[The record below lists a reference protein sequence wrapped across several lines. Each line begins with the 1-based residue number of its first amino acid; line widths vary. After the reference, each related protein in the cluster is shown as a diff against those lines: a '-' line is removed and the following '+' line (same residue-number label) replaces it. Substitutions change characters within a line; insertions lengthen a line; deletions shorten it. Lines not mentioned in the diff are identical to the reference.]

1 MWCAVK
7 RKLTLADAR
16 AVAVAYLGH
25 HGMPADHAGM
35 VADHL
40 IYATLAGHDF
50 AGLSRLQPIA
60 GMLKERGPGGTIA
73 VLRETPLSAQLDGA
87 NVNGYVTSV
96 LAMDKAIALAKRS
109 GIGVVGVSNSWFSG
123 MLRYYVER
131 AADAGLIG
139 MHAGNS
145 TAREAPFG
153 GIDRLLGT
161 NPIAF
166 AFPSDPAPL
175 VIDFSSASVM
185 WGDVLYHQ
193 QIGQPLPPDRAVD
206 PAGQPTTDPAAALR
220 GAILAWGGARGSAL
234 SMIVQALGIL
244 GGSDPVVGEGG
255 GRWGYFFLAL
265 DPALL
270 MPREAFK
277 QNIRRLQEA
286 VEGCRPVPGTASVRV
301 PGSAAT
307 RKVREGR
314 ARGWLE
320 VDEAI
325 YRAITQH
332 TA

>member
-1 MWCAVK
+1 MK
-7 RKLTLADAR
+7 KMLSLAEAKE
-16 AVAVAYLGH
+16 VAVSYLTH

-60 GMLKERGPGGTIA
+60 DMLKERGPGGTITI
-73 VLRETPLSAQLDGA
+73 LRETAISALIDGA

-131 AADAGLIG
+131 AADADLIG

-145 TAREAPFG
+145 TARVAPFG

-161 NPIAF
+161 NPLAF
-166 AFPSDPAPL
+166 AFPAIPTPL

-185 WGDVLYHQ
+185 WGDLLYHQ
-193 QIGQPLPPDRAVD
+193 QIGQALPEGRAVD
-206 PAGQPTTDPAAALR
+206 TTGLPTCDPAAALR
-220 GAILAWGGARGSAL
+220 GAILPWGGARGSAL

-244 GGSDPVVGEGG
+244 GGSDPIVRDGG

-265 DPALL
+265 DPELL
-270 MPREAFK
+270 MPLQDFK
-277 QNIRRLQEA
+277 KNIQSLQEQ
-286 VEGCRPVPGTASVRV
+286 VESSRPVPDGAPVRV
-301 PGSAAT
+301 PGIAAA
-307 RKVREGR
+307 RKVREGK

-320 VDEAI
+320 VDEPI
-325 YRAITQH
+325 YSAITSH
-332 TA
+332 CL

>member
-145 TAREAPFG
+145 TARVAPFG

-185 WGDVLYHQ
+185 WGMCFITSRSASPCRQ
-193 QIGQPLPPDRAVD
+193 TAPSIPRASPLPIPRRPCAAPSWPGAGRGD
-206 PAGQPTTDPAAALR
+206 PRCP
-220 GAILAWGGARGSAL
+220 
-234 SMIVQALGIL
+234 
-244 GGSDPVVGEGG
+244 
-255 GRWGYFFLAL
+255 
-265 DPALL
+265 
-270 MPREAFK
+270 
-277 QNIRRLQEA
+277 
-286 VEGCRPVPGTASVRV
+286 
-301 PGSAAT
+301 
-307 RKVREGR
+307 
-314 ARGWLE
+314 
-320 VDEAI
+320 
-325 YRAITQH
+325 
-332 TA
+332 

>member
-1 MWCAVK
+1 MKKQLELAEAKEAAVSY
-7 RKLTLADAR
+7 LT
-16 AVAVAYLGH
+16 H
-25 HGMPADHAGM
+25 HGMPQEHAGM

-60 GMLKERGPGGTIA
+60 EMLKERGPGGSIST
-73 VLRETPLSAQLDGA
+73 LRETPISALLDGA

-109 GIGVVGVSNSWFSG
+109 GVGVVGVSNSWFSG

-131 AADAGLIG
+131 AADADLIG
-139 MHAGNS
+139 MHAANS
-145 TAREAPFG
+145 TARVAPLG

-161 NPIAF
+161 NPLAF
-166 AFPSDPAPL
+166 AFPSLSTPL
-175 VIDFSSASVM
+175 VIDFSSASMM

-193 QIGQPLPPDRAVD
+193 QIGRPLPEGRAVD
-206 PAGQPTTDPAAALR
+206 AQGAPTIDPAAALS

-244 GGSDPVVGEGG
+244 GGSDPVIRDGG
-255 GRWGYFFLAL
+255 GRWGYFFMAI
-265 DPALL
+265 DPELL
-270 MPREAFK
+270 MPLQDFK
-277 QNIRRLQEA
+277 KNIQSLQDQ
-286 VEGCRPVPGTASVRV
+286 VENSRPVPDGAFVRV

-314 ARGWLE
+314 ARGWIE
-320 VDEAI
+320 VDEPI
-325 YRAITQH
+325 YSAITRH
-332 TA
+332 CV

>member
-1 MWCAVK
+1 MKKKLNLAEAKDIAVSY
-7 RKLTLADAR
+7 LT
-16 AVAVAYLGH
+16 H

-60 GMLKERGPGGTIA
+60 GMLRERGPGGAITT
-73 VLRETPLSAQLDGA
+73 LRETSLSALIDGA

-131 AADAGLIG
+131 AADVDLIG

-145 TAREAPFG
+145 TARVAPFG

-166 AFPSDPAPL
+166 AFPADPVPL

-193 QIGQPLPPDRAVD
+193 QIGQPLPEGRAVD
-206 PAGQPTTDPAAALR
+206 PSGQPTTDPAAALR

-244 GGSDPVVGEGG
+244 GGSDPIVRDGG

-265 DPALL
+265 DPELL
-270 MPREAFK
+270 MPLQDFK
-277 QNIRRLQEA
+277 KNIQSLQQQ
-286 VEGCRPVPGTASVRV
+286 VEGSRPVPHGSSVRV

-307 RKVREGR
+307 RKVREGKT
-314 ARGWLE
+314 RGWLE
-320 VDEAI
+320 VDEPI
-325 YRAITQH
+325 YNAITSH
-332 TA
+332 SSSFP

>member
-1 MWCAVK
+1 MKKKLSLAEAKEIAVS
-7 RKLTLADAR
+7 
-16 AVAVAYLGH
+16 YLVH

-60 GMLKERGPGGTIA
+60 EMLKERGPGGRIA
-73 VLRETPLSAQLDGA
+73 TLRETPLSALIDGA

-96 LAMDKAIALAKRS
+96 VAMDKAIALAKRS

-131 AADAGLIG
+131 ATDANLIG

-145 TAREAPFG
+145 TARVAPFG

-161 NPIAF
+161 NPLAF
-166 AFPSDPAPL
+166 AFPSDPTPL

-193 QIGQPLPPDRAVD
+193 QIGQPLPAGRAVD
-206 PAGQPTTDPAAALR
+206 TAGQPTTDPAAALR

-244 GGSDPVVGEGG
+244 GGSDPIVRDGG

-265 DPALL
+265 DPELL
-270 MPREAFK
+270 MPLQDFK
-277 QNIRRLQEA
+277 KNIRSLQEQ
-286 VEGCRPVPGTASVRV
+286 VEGSRPVPDGASVRV

-307 RKVREGR
+307 RKVREGQ

-320 VDEAI
+320 VDEPI
-325 YRAITQH
+325 YDAITSH
-332 TA
+332 DL